1 MDYNKGTEQV
11 KHKMKQIFTAK
22 RLKIGAAV
30 LVVCAIAAG
39 GGAWYHHQQKL
50 ERRAQVRQ
58 AQTRMVEYQAA
69 QRSMKLLEEAQIRS
83 VAAQA
88 IGKDKSAIDFREI
101 TLENRWDDE
110 EYAEHK
116 ERREIRRSHA
126 MPARS
131 DGTPAQPAAPAAGQP
146 PATPAALASGQQT
159 DTGRDHFYPVYE
171 VKCIVD
177 NVKYEFKID
186 AITGKVLESEVEPK

>member
-69 QRSMKLLEEAQIRS
+69 QRSMKLLEAAQIRS
-83 VAAQA
+83 LTAQA
-88 IGKDKSAIDFREI
+88 IGKDESAVDFREV
-101 TLENRWDDE
+101 TLENRWDDD

-116 ERREIRRSHA
+116 ERREIRRSHT
-126 MPARS
+126 MPDRDNEPPAR
-131 DGTPAQPAAPAAGQP
+131 PAVLPQPQSAAPVAVQPQAG
-146 PATPAALASGQQT
+146 
-159 DTGRDHFYPVYE
+159 TGRDHFYPVYE